1 MLIENRITVPA
12 PPERV
17 WAFMMD
23 IPSVSRCVP
32 GVDGVARI
40 DDQTYSGVM
49 SVRVGP
55 IAIKL
60 DGRVILAERDE
71 SAARARMDLQ
81 AADRR
86 VNGAVNARMSMQLSP
101 ADDGAGTDVAIRTD
115 ANVMGKIGEFGQAVI
130 RKKADQI
137 VQEFARNLS
146 AAVAAGGSWSAEIHA
161 EGSKGVPLD
170 PRLGRGG
177 RVRRNPRGRIQG
189 GSPLTP
195 ASEGRPSP
203 PKIANHSAPRC

>member
-1 MLIENRITVPA
+1 MLIDHRITVPA

-23 IPSVSRCVP
+23 IPAVSRCVP
-32 GVDGVARI
+32 GVNDVARI

-55 IAIKL
+55 IAVKL

-71 SAARARMDLQ
+71 AARQARMDLQ

-86 VNGAVNARMSMQLSP
+86 INGAVNAKMRMQLAS
-101 ADDGAGTDVAIRTD
+101 ADSGSKTDVSIQTD
-115 ANVMGKIGEFGQAVI
+115 ANVMGKLGEFGQAVI

-137 VQEFARNLS
+137 VQEFANSLS
-146 AAVAAGGSWSAEIHA
+146 AAVAGQTS
-161 EGSKGVPLD
+161 
-170 PRLGRGG
+170 
-177 RVRRNPRGRIQG
+177 
-189 GSPLTP
+189 
-195 ASEGRPSP
+195 
-203 PKIANHSAPRC
+203 